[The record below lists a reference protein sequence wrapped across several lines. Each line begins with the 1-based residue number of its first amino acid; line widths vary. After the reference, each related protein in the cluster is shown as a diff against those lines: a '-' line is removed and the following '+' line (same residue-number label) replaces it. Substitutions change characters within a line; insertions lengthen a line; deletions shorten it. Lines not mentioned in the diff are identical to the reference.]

1 MGGSFWRICCSN
13 KEEKS
18 MNVPFCTCM
27 DKACPFNP
35 VNHDQGCT
43 PCIAKNLK
51 EREIPTCFFK
61 AAGGEKPTPEW
72 HFEDFAA
79 LINSLQKE

>member
-1 MGGSFWRICCSN
+1 MR
-13 KEEKS
+13 
-18 MNVPFCTCM
+18 VPFCTCT
-27 DKACPFNP
+27 DYSCPFNP

-61 AAGGEKPTPEW
+61 SVNCPKPTDNW
-72 HFEDFAA
+72 HYEDFAA
-79 LINSLQKE
+79 LVQKANEYPHI